1 MKIRYIVPTLNH
13 KLSQKKK
20 KKKNSLNHK
29 SWYFTGRKI
38 QKEQERLMIALKY
51 SLIML

>member
-20 KKKNSLNHK
+20 KKKKLSESQKLIFYGQKNPK
-29 SWYFTGRKI
+29 RTGKVNDCIKI
-38 QKEQERLMIALKY
+38 
-51 SLIML
+51 

>member
-1 MKIRYIVPTLNH
+1 MKMKIRYIVPTLNH

-20 KKKNSLNHK
+20 NSLNHK
-29 SWYFTGRKI
+29 SWYFTGKKI

>member
-1 MKIRYIVPTLNH
+1 MKMKIRYIVPTLNH

-20 KKKNSLNHK
+20 KKLSESQKLIF
-29 SWYFTGRKI
+29 YGQKI